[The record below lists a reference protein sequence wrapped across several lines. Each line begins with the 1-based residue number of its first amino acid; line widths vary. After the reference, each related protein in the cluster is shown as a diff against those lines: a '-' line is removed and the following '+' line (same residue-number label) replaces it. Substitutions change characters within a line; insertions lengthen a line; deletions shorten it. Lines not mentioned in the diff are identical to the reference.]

1 MERRVVVHRPG
12 RRGGSMNP
20 WVDVF
25 GWSLVLG
32 CLVALRYEIPRA
44 AREMRR
50 ILDEERELQEHIA
63 RTRAGPGGRS

>member
-1 MERRVVVHRPG
+1 
-12 RRGGSMNP
+12 MNP

-63 RTRAGPGGRS
+63 RTREGPGGRS